1 MPSLPSIFTPVPDLL
16 SLAFPLEVNELS
28 SVLWALR
35 TQPRVP
41 PFPALQ

>member
-1 MPSLPSIFTPVPDLL
+1 MPSLPSFFTPVPDLL
-16 SLAFPLEVNELS
+16 SLVFPLRVNKLS

-35 TQPRVP
+35 TQSCVP